1 MYIPEFFGE
10 RQIGNTQFKL
20 KDMWLFRNEKKCL
33 FLNRSG
39 HILITD
45 MELGLQVINNNCT
58 EDLLLKLLQRR
69 LEQEWRLEE
78 TSNVI
83 I

>member
-10 RQIGNTQFKL
+10 RQIENTKFKL

-45 MELGLQVINNNCT
+45 M
-58 EDLLLKLLQRR
+58 
-69 LEQEWRLEE
+69 
-78 TSNVI
+78 
-83 I
+83 